1 VSESPIRRVLV
12 ANRGEIAVRII
23 RACRDLGLEPV
34 AVHSDADAD
43 ALHVRLA
50 DEAVAIGP
58 PPARQSYLRVVAI
71 VDAAVSARAD
81 AVHPGYGF
89 LAEVPAL
96 PRACA
101 EAGLRCAGPPA
112 GVMEAVG
119 DKVTAREA
127 AERAGVPVVPG
138 TGRVEDVAVAEAAAE
153 EIGYPVLL
161 KASAGGG
168 GRGIRMVT
176 TPEELRTAF
185 PQASAEA
192 QAAFG
197 DGGMFVEKCIQQPRH
212 VEVQV
217 MADEH
222 GSVVHLFERECSI
235 QRRKQKLIEEAPSPS
250 ISPAVRERLCAS
262 AVAVAREVG
271 YVNAGTVEF
280 LVDAGREAYYFI
292 EVNARIQVEHGV
304 TEMVTG
310 IDLVAEQLRV
320 AGGLPLS
327 FRDEDIRCEGT
338 ALEFRINAEDPA
350 KDFLPS
356 PGRIEHM
363 RLPGGP
369 GVRIDSGVTAGC
381 TVQPY
386 YDSLVAKLLVHG
398 RNRAQA
404 LARARRALDELEIEG
419 VSTTQA
425 LHRSL
430 LDWPGLAEATAHT
443 QSLEA
448 FLEEGGQ
455 PSSRTS
461 RSLPAK
467 ASGWPA

>member
-1 VSESPIRRVLV
+1 MRRSESPIRRVLI

-23 RACRDLGLEPV
+23 RACRDLGLESV

-43 ALHVRLA
+43 ALHVRFA

-58 PPARQSYLRVVAI
+58 PPARQSYLRPDAI
-71 VDAAVSARAD
+71 VAAAVSAGAD

-101 EAGLRCAGPPA
+101 EAGLRFVGPPA
-112 GVMEAVG
+112 DVMEAVG

-127 AERAGVPVVPG
+127 AARAGVPVVPG
-138 TGRVEDVAVAEAAAE
+138 TGRVKDIAVAEAAAE

-168 GRGIRMVT
+168 GRGIRTVT
-176 TPEELRTAF
+176 TPEELRKAF

-192 QAAFG
+192 SAAFG
-197 DGGMFVEKCIQQPRH
+197 DGGMFIEKCIQQPRH

-222 GSVVHLFERECSI
+222 GSVEHLFERECSI

-280 LVDAGREAYYFI
+280 LLDVDRETYYFI
-292 EVNARIQVEHGV
+292 EVNSRIQVEHGV

-310 IDLVAEQLRV
+310 VDIVAEQLRV
-320 AGGLPLS
+320 AGGIPLS
-327 FRDEDIRCEGT
+327 FRREDIRCEGT
-338 ALEFRINAEDPA
+338 ALEFRINAEDPT

-356 PGRIEHM
+356 PGKIERM
-363 RLPGGP
+363 VLPGGP
-369 GVRIDSGVTAGC
+369 GVRVDTGVMAGC
-381 TVQPY
+381 SVQPF
-386 YDSLVAKLLVHG
+386 YDSMVAKLLVHG

-419 VSTTQA
+419 VRTTQP
-425 LHRSL
+425 LHLVL
-430 LDWPGLAEATAHT
+430 LDWPGLAAATAHT
-443 QSLEA
+443 QALEA
-448 FLEEGGQ
+448 FLED
-455 PSSRTS
+455 R
-461 RSLPAK
+461 
-467 ASGWPA
+467 

>member
-1 VSESPIRRVLV
+1 MSRSPIRCVLI

-23 RACRDLGLEPV
+23 RACRDLGLRPV
-34 AVHSDADAD
+34 AVHSDADAE

-58 PPARQSYLRVVAI
+58 PQARESYLRPDAI
-71 VDAAVSARAD
+71 VEAAVSASAD

-101 EAGLRCAGPPA
+101 EAGLRFVGPPA

-119 DKVTAREA
+119 DKVRAREA

-138 TGRVEDVAVAEAAAE
+138 TGRVQDVEAAVAAAE
-153 EIGYPVLL
+153 EIGYPALL

-168 GRGIRMVT
+168 GRGIRTVT
-176 TPEELRTAF
+176 TREELRTAF

-192 QAAFG
+192 RAAFG
-197 DGGMFVEKCIQQPRH
+197 DGGMFIEKCIQQPRH

-222 GSVVHLFERECSI
+222 GSVVHVFERECSI
-235 QRRKQKLIEEAPSPS
+235 QRRRQKLIEEAPSPN
-250 ISPAVRERLCAS
+250 ISPAVRARLCAS
-262 AVAVAREVG
+262 AVALAREVG
-271 YVNAGTVEF
+271 YMNAGTVEF
-280 LVDAGREAYYFI
+280 LVDVDRDAYYFI

-304 TEMVTG
+304 TEMVSG
-310 IDLVAEQLRV
+310 VDLVAEQLRV

-327 FRDEDIRCEGT
+327 FRQDDLRCEGT

-356 PGRIEHM
+356 PGRIDHM
-363 RLPGGP
+363 LLPGGP
-369 GVRIDSGVTAGC
+369 GVRVDTGVVAGC
-381 TVQPY
+381 TVQPF
-386 YDSLVAKLLVHG
+386 YDSMVAKVLVHG
-398 RNRAQA
+398 RNRAQT

-419 VSTTQA
+419 VSTTQR

-430 LDWPGLAEATAHT
+430 LDWPGLTEATAHT
-443 QSLEA
+443 QALEA
-448 FLEEGGQ
+448 FL
-455 PSSRTS
+455 RHA
-461 RSLPAK
+461 SL
-467 ASGWPA
+467 ASGQTR

>member
-1 VSESPIRRVLV
+1 MSESSIRRVLI

-23 RACRDLGLEPV
+23 RACRDLGLESV
-34 AVHSDADAD
+34 AVYSDADAG

-50 DEAVAIGP
+50 DQAVAIGP
-58 PPARQSYLRVVAI
+58 PPARQSYLRADVV
-71 VDAAVSARAD
+71 VEAAVSAGAD

-101 EAGLRCAGPPA
+101 AAGLRFVGPHA
-112 GVMEAVG
+112 DVMEAVG

-127 AERAGVPVVPG
+127 AGRAGVPVVPG
-138 TGRVEDVAVAEAAAE
+138 TGRVNDVAAAETAAE

-168 GRGIRMVT
+168 GRGIRAVT
-176 TPEELRTAF
+176 TPEELRKAF

-197 DGGMFVEKCIQQPRH
+197 DGGMFIEKRIERPRH

-250 ISPAVRERLCAS
+250 ISPVVRERLCAS
-262 AVAVAREVG
+262 AVALAVEVG
-271 YVNAGTVEF
+271 YTNAGTVEF
-280 LVDAGREAYYFI
+280 LVDVDSDAHYFI

-327 FRDEDIRCEGT
+327 FRQDDIRCEGT

-350 KDFLPS
+350 KNFLPS
-356 PGRIEHM
+356 PGKIEHM
-363 RLPGGP
+363 LLPGGP
-369 GVRIDSGVTAGC
+369 GVRVDTGVMAGC
-381 TVQPY
+381 SVQPF

-398 RNRAQA
+398 RDRAQT

-419 VSTTQA
+419 VSTTQP

-443 QSLEA
+443 QALEA
-448 FLEEGGQ
+448 FL
-455 PSSRTS
+455 R
-461 RSLPAK
+461 
-467 ASGWPA
+467 

>member
-1 VSESPIRRVLV
+1 MSESPIRCVLV

-23 RACRDLGLEPV
+23 RACRDLGLTSV
-34 AVHSDADAD
+34 AVHSDADAE

-50 DEAVAIGP
+50 DRAVAIGP
-58 PPARQSYLRVVAI
+58 SPARESYLRVDAI
-71 VDAAVSARAD
+71 VEAAVSARAD

-101 EAGLRCAGPPA
+101 EAGLRFVGPPA
-112 GVMEAVG
+112 DVMEAVG

-138 TGRVEDVAVAEAAAE
+138 TGRVKDVAVAEAAAA

-168 GRGIRMVT
+168 GRGIRTVT
-176 TPEELRTAF
+176 TPEELRKAF

-192 QAAFG
+192 RAAFG
-197 DGGMFVEKCIQQPRH
+197 DGGMFLERCIREPRH

-250 ISPAVRERLCAS
+250 ISPTLRERLCAS
-262 AVAVAREVG
+262 AVAVAAEVG

-280 LVDAGREAYYFI
+280 LVDVDRQAYYFI
-292 EVNARIQVEHGV
+292 EVNARIQVEHGI

-327 FRDEDIRCEGT
+327 FRQEDIRCEGT
-338 ALEFRINAEDPA
+338 ALEFRINAEDPTRN
-350 KDFLPS
+350 FLPS
-356 PGRIEHM
+356 PGKIEHM
-363 RLPGGP
+363 LLPGGP
-369 GVRIDSGVTAGC
+369 GVRVDTGVTAGC
-381 TVQPY
+381 RVQPF
-386 YDSLVAKLLVHG
+386 YDSMMAKLLVHG
-398 RNRAQA
+398 RNRAQT
-404 LARARRALDELEIEG
+404 LARARRALGELEIEG
-419 VSTTQA
+419 VATTRELFLEILEEPAFQA
-425 LHRSL
+425 GRYTTAYLEDARGRLPS
-430 LDWPGLAEATAHT
+430 LAEAV
-443 QSLEA
+443 
-448 FLEEGGQ
+448 
-455 PSSRTS
+455 
-461 RSLPAK
+461 PA
-467 ASGWPA
+467 

>member
-1 VSESPIRRVLV
+1 MRRSESPIRRVLI

-23 RACRDLGLEPV
+23 RACRDLGLESV

-43 ALHVRLA
+43 ALHVRFA
-50 DEAVAIGP
+50 DQAVAIGP
-58 PPARQSYLRVVAI
+58 PPARQSYLRPDAI
-71 VDAAVSARAD
+71 VEAAVSAGAD

-101 EAGLRCAGPPA
+101 EAGLRFVGPPA
-112 GVMEAVG
+112 DVMEAVG

-127 AERAGVPVVPG
+127 AARAGVPVVPG
-138 TGRVEDVAVAEAAAE
+138 TGRVNDVAVAEAAAE
-153 EIGYPVLL
+153 DIGYPVLL

-176 TPEELRTAF
+176 TPEELRKAF

-192 QAAFG
+192 RAAFG
-197 DGGMFVEKCIQQPRH
+197 DGGMFIEKCIQQPRH

-222 GSVVHLFERECSI
+222 GSVEPLCERECSI

-280 LVDAGREAYYFI
+280 LLDVDRETYYFI
-292 EVNARIQVEHGV
+292 EVNSRIQVEHGV

-310 IDLVAEQLRV
+310 VDIVAEQLRV

-327 FRDEDIRCEGT
+327 FRREEIRCEGT
-338 ALEFRINAEDPA
+338 ALEFRINAEDPT
-350 KDFLPS
+350 KNFLPS
-356 PGRIEHM
+356 PGKIEHM
-363 RLPGGP
+363 LLPGGP
-369 GVRIDSGVTAGC
+369 GVRVDTGVMAGC
-381 TVQPY
+381 SVQPF
-386 YDSLVAKLLVHG
+386 YDSMVAKLLVHG
-398 RNRAQA
+398 RNRAQT

-419 VSTTQA
+419 VSTTQP
-425 LHRSL
+425 LHLAL

-443 QSLEA
+443 EALEA
-448 FLEEGGQ
+448 FLED
-455 PSSRTS
+455 T
-461 RSLPAK
+461 
-467 ASGWPA
+467 

>member
-1 VSESPIRRVLV
+1 MIRKLLV
-12 ANRGEIAVRII
+12 ANRGEIARRVFRT
-23 RACRDLGLEPV
+23 CRDMGVATV
-34 AVHSDADAD
+34 AVYSDADVD
-43 ALHVRLA
+43 APFVREA
-50 DEAVAIGP
+50 DEAVPLGGLLP
-58 PPARQSYLRVVAI
+58 SESYLRGDRVI
-71 VDAAVSARAD
+71 EAALLVGAD

-101 EAGLRCAGPPA
+101 EAGLRFVGPPA
-112 GVMEAVG
+112 DVMEAVG

-138 TGRVEDVAVAEAAAE
+138 TGRVRDVAVAEAAAE

-176 TPEELRTAF
+176 TAEELRKGF

-192 QAAFG
+192 EAAFG
-197 DGGMFVEKCIQQPRH
+197 DGGMFIEKCIQQPRH
-212 VEVQV
+212 VEVQI

-262 AVAVAREVG
+262 AVAVASEVG

-280 LVDAGREAYYFI
+280 LVDVDTETYYFI

-327 FRDEDIRCEGT
+327 FRQEDLRCEGT

-350 KDFLPS
+350 KNFLPS
-356 PGRIEHM
+356 PGKIEHM

-369 GVRIDSGVTAGC
+369 GVRVDTGVMAGC
-381 TVQPY
+381 SVQPF
-386 YDSLVAKLLVHG
+386 YDSMVAKLLVHG
-398 RNRAQA
+398 RDRAQT

-419 VSTTQA
+419 VSTTQP
-425 LHRSL
+425 LLRSL

-443 QSLEA
+443 RALEA
-448 FLEEGGQ
+448 FLEAGGAAAAVTTGA
-455 PSSRTS
+455 RI
-461 RSLPAK
+461 LCK
-467 ASGWPA
+467 

>member
-1 VSESPIRRVLV
+1 MSESPIRRVLI
-12 ANRGEIAVRII
+12 ANRGEIAVRIV
-23 RACRDLGLEPV
+23 RACRDLGLESV
-34 AVHSDADAD
+34 AVYSDVDAE

-50 DEAVAIGP
+50 DQAVGIGP
-58 PPARQSYLRVVAI
+58 APAGKSYLRTDAI
-71 VDAAVSARAD
+71 VHAAVSACAD

-101 EAGLRCAGPPA
+101 EAGLRFVGPPA
-112 GVMEAVG
+112 GVIEVVG
-119 DKVTAREA
+119 DKVTARAA

-138 TGRVEDVAVAEAAAE
+138 TGRVQDVAVAGAAAE

-161 KASAGGG
+161 KAAAGGG
-168 GRGIRMVT
+168 GLGIRMVT
-176 TPEELRTAF
+176 TPEELREAF
-185 PQASAEA
+185 PRASIEA
-192 QAAFG
+192 KTAFG
-197 DGGMFVEKCIQQPRH
+197 DAGVYIEKRIEQPRH
-212 VEVQV
+212 IEVQV

-222 GSVVHLFERECSI
+222 GSVAHLFERECSI
-235 QRRKQKLIEEAPSPS
+235 QRRRQKLIEEAPSPS
-250 ISPAVRERLCAS
+250 ISPALRERLCAS
-262 AVAVAREVG
+262 AVAIAIAVG

-280 LVDAGREAYYFI
+280 VVDVDNDAYYFI

-327 FRDEDIRCEGT
+327 FRQQDLRSEGT

-350 KDFLPS
+350 QNFLPS
-356 PGRIEHM
+356 PGQIEHM
-363 RLPGGP
+363 RLPVGP
-369 GVRIDSGVTAGC
+369 GVRVDTGVVAGC
-381 TVQPY
+381 AVHPF

-398 RNRAQA
+398 RDRTHA
-404 LARARRALDELEIEG
+404 LARARRALDEFEIEG
-419 VSTTQA
+419 ISTTRA

-443 QSLEA
+443 QALETYLDDRRLIDRA
-448 FLEEGGQ
+448 CQL
-455 PSSRTS
+455 
-461 RSLPAK
+461 
-467 ASGWPA
+467 SGRRC

>member
-1 VSESPIRRVLV
+1 MSESPIRRVLI

-23 RACRDLGLEPV
+23 RACRDLGLESV

-50 DEAVAIGP
+50 DLAVAIGP
-58 PPARQSYLRVVAI
+58 PPARQSYLRVDAI
-71 VDAAVSARAD
+71 VKAAVSACAD
-81 AVHPGYGF
+81 TVHPGYGF

-101 EAGLRCAGPPA
+101 EAGLRFVGPPA
-112 GVMEAVG
+112 DVMQAVG

-138 TGRVEDVAVAEAAAE
+138 TGRVKDVAVAEAAAE

-168 GRGIRMVT
+168 GRGIRTVT
-176 TPEELRTAF
+176 TPEELRKAF

-250 ISPAVRERLCAS
+250 ISPAVRERLCVS
-262 AVAVAREVG
+262 AVAVAVEVG

-280 LVDAGREAYYFI
+280 LVDVDSEAYYFI
-292 EVNARIQVEHGV
+292 EVNSRIQVEHGV

-327 FRDEDIRCEGT
+327 FRQEDIRCEGT
-338 ALEFRINAEDPA
+338 ALEFRINAEDPT
-350 KDFLPS
+350 KNFLPS
-356 PGRIEHM
+356 PGKIEHM
-363 RLPGGP
+363 QLPSGP
-369 GVRIDSGVTAGC
+369 GVRVDTGVTAGC
-381 TVQPY
+381 SVQPF
-386 YDSLVAKLLVHG
+386 YDSMVAKLLVHG
-398 RNRAQA
+398 RDRAQT

-419 VSTTQA
+419 VSTTQV

-430 LDWPGLAEATAHT
+430 LDWPGLTEATAHT

-448 FLEEGGQ
+448 FLEKGAATV
-455 PSSRTS
+455 PVT
-461 RSLPAK
+461 
-467 ASGWPA
+467 

>member
-1 VSESPIRRVLV
+1 VSESAIERVLI

-23 RACRDLGLEPV
+23 RACRDLGLGSV

-50 DEAVAIGP
+50 DQAVAIGP
-58 PPARQSYLRVVAI
+58 PPARQSYLRTDTIVA
-71 VDAAVSARAD
+71 AAVSAGAD

-101 EAGLRCAGPPA
+101 EAGLRFVGPPA
-112 GVMEAVG
+112 DVMEVVG

-127 AERAGVPVVPG
+127 AERAGVSVVPG
-138 TGRVEDVAVAEAAAE
+138 SGRVEHGAVAEAAAE
-153 EIGYPVLL
+153 EVGYPVLL

-168 GRGIRMVT
+168 GRGIRRVT
-176 TPEELRTAF
+176 TGAELREAF

-192 QAAFG
+192 LAAFG
-197 DGGMFVEKCIQQPRH
+197 DGAMFIEKCIQQPRH

-222 GSVVHLFERECSI
+222 GSVVHLFDRECSI

-250 ISPAVRERLCAS
+250 ISGAVRERLCAS
-262 AVAVAREVG
+262 AVALAREVG

-280 LVDAGREAYYFI
+280 LVDLDTDAYYFM
-292 EVNARIQVEHGV
+292 EVNARIQVEHGL

-320 AGGLPLS
+320 AGGLALS
-327 FRDEDIRCEGT
+327 FRQEDIRCEGT

-350 KDFLPS
+350 KNFLPC
-356 PGRIEHM
+356 PGKIEHM
-363 RLPGGP
+363 QLPGGP
-369 GVRIDSGVTAGC
+369 GVRVDAGVTAGC
-381 TVQPY
+381 FVQPF

-398 RNRAQA
+398 RNRAQT
-404 LARARRALDELEIEG
+404 LARARRALDEFEIEG
-419 VSTTQA
+419 VSTTQP
-425 LHRSL
+425 LHRAL
-430 LDWPGLAEATAHT
+430 LDWPGLAEATADT
-443 QSLEA
+443 QALET
-448 FLEEGGQ
+448 FLEETE
-455 PSSRTS
+455 RA
-461 RSLPAK
+461 PA
-467 ASGWPA
+467 

>member
-1 VSESPIRRVLV
+1 MRRSESPIRRVLI

-23 RACRDLGLEPV
+23 RACRDLGLESV

-43 ALHVRLA
+43 ALHVRFA
-50 DEAVAIGP
+50 DQAVAIGP
-58 PPARQSYLRVVAI
+58 PPARQSYLRPDAI
-71 VDAAVSARAD
+71 VEAAVSAGAD

-101 EAGLRCAGPPA
+101 EAGLRFVGPPA
-112 GVMEAVG
+112 DVMEAVG

-127 AERAGVPVVPG
+127 AARAGVPVVPG
-138 TGRVEDVAVAEAAAE
+138 TGRVNDVAVAEAAAE
-153 EIGYPVLL
+153 DIGYPVLL

-176 TPEELRTAF
+176 TPEELRKAF

-192 QAAFG
+192 RAAFG
-197 DGGMFVEKCIQQPRH
+197 DGGMFIEKCIQQPRH

-222 GSVVHLFERECSI
+222 GSVEHLFERECSI

-280 LVDAGREAYYFI
+280 LLDVDRETYYFI

-310 IDLVAEQLRV
+310 VDIVAEQLRV

-327 FRDEDIRCEGT
+327 FRREDVRCEGT
-338 ALEFRINAEDPA
+338 ALEFRINAEDPT
-350 KDFLPS
+350 KNFLPS
-356 PGRIEHM
+356 PGKIEHM
-363 RLPGGP
+363 LLPGGP
-369 GVRIDSGVTAGC
+369 GVRVDTGVMAGC
-381 TVQPY
+381 SVQPF

-398 RNRAQA
+398 RNRAQT

-419 VSTTQA
+419 VSTTQP
-425 LHRSL
+425 LHLAL
-430 LDWPGLAEATAHT
+430 LDWSGLAEATAHT
-443 QSLEA
+443 QALEA
-448 FLEEGGQ
+448 FLED
-455 PSSRTS
+455 R
-461 RSLPAK
+461 
-467 ASGWPA
+467 

>member
-1 VSESPIRRVLV
+1 MSDSPIRRVLI
-12 ANRGEIAVRII
+12 ANRGEIAVRIV
-23 RACRDLGLEPV
+23 RACRDLGLESV
-34 AVHSDADAD
+34 AVHSEADAE

-58 PPARQSYLRVVAI
+58 PSARQSYLRPDAI
-71 VDAAVSARAD
+71 VEAAVSAGVD

-101 EAGLRCAGPPA
+101 EAGLRFVGPPA
-112 GVMEAVG
+112 DVMEAVG
-119 DKVTAREA
+119 DKVAAREA

-138 TGRVEDVAVAEAAAE
+138 TGRVKDVAVAEAAAE
-153 EIGYPVLL
+153 AIGYPVLL

-176 TPEELRTAF
+176 TPEELRKAF
-185 PQASAEA
+185 GQASAEA
-192 QAAFG
+192 RAAFG
-197 DGGMFVEKCIQQPRH
+197 DGGMFIEKCIHQPRH

-222 GSVVHLFERECSI
+222 SSVVHLFERECSI
-235 QRRKQKLIEEAPSPS
+235 QRRRQKLIEEAPSPS

-262 AVAVAREVG
+262 AVALAVEVG
-271 YVNAGTVEF
+271 YINAGTVEF
-280 LVDAGREAYYFI
+280 LVDVENDAYYFI

-320 AGGLPLS
+320 AGGLALS
-327 FRDEDIRCEGT
+327 FRQEDVHCRGT
-338 ALEFRINAEDPA
+338 ALEFRINAEDPT

-356 PGRIEHM
+356 PGQIEHM
-363 RLPGGP
+363 LLPGGP
-369 GVRIDSGVTAGC
+369 GVRVDTGVLAGC
-381 TVQPY
+381 SVQPF

-398 RNRAQA
+398 RNRAQT
-404 LARARRALDELEIEG
+404 LARARRAFDELEIEG
-419 VSTTQA
+419 VSTTQL

-430 LDWPGLAEATAHT
+430 LDWPGLVEATAHT
-443 QSLEA
+443 QALEA
-448 FLEEGGQ
+448 FLEEGGAAA
-455 PSSRTS
+455 
-461 RSLPAK
+461 PATTG
-467 ASGWPA
+467 AA

>member
-1 VSESPIRRVLV
+1 VSDSPIGRVLI

-23 RACRDLGLEPV
+23 RACRDLGLESV
-34 AVHSDADAD
+34 AVYSDADAE

-50 DEAVAIGP
+50 DQAVAIGP
-58 PPARQSYLRVVAI
+58 PPARESYLRPDAI
-71 VDAAVSARAD
+71 VEAAVSTCAG

-96 PRACA
+96 ARACA
-101 EAGLRCAGPPA
+101 EAGLRFVGPPA
-112 GVMEAVG
+112 DVMEAVG

-138 TGRVEDVAVAEAAAE
+138 TGRVKDVAMAEAAAE
-153 EIGYPVLL
+153 QIGYPVLL

-168 GRGIRMVT
+168 GRGIRMVKA
-176 TPEELRTAF
+176 PEELRKAF

-192 QAAFG
+192 EAAFG
-197 DGGMFVEKCIQQPRH
+197 DGGMFIEKCIQRPRH

-250 ISPAVRERLCAS
+250 ISPGVRERLCAS
-262 AVAVAREVG
+262 ALAVAVAVD

-280 LVDAGREAYYFI
+280 LVDVDRDAYYFI
-292 EVNARIQVEHGV
+292 EVNSRIQVEHGL

-327 FRDEDIRCEGT
+327 FGQEDIRCEGT
-338 ALEFRINAEDPA
+338 ALEFRINAEDPT
-350 KDFLPS
+350 KNFLPS
-356 PGRIEHM
+356 PGKITHM
-363 RLPGGP
+363 LLPGGP
-369 GVRIDSGVTAGC
+369 GVRVDTGVTAGC
-381 TVQPY
+381 SVQPF
-386 YDSLVAKLLVHG
+386 YDSMLAKLLIHG
-398 RNRAQA
+398 RDRAQA

-419 VSTTQA
+419 VSTTQP

-448 FLEEGGQ
+448 FLAA
-455 PSSRTS
+455 SSAVPCR
-461 RSLPAK
+461 R
-467 ASGWPA
+467 G

>member
-1 VSESPIRRVLV
+1 MSESPIRRVLI

-23 RACRDLGLEPV
+23 RACRDLGLEPI

-50 DEAVAIGP
+50 DQAVAIGP
-58 PPARQSYLRVVAI
+58 PPARQSYLRPDAI

-101 EAGLRCAGPPA
+101 AAGLRFVGPPA
-112 GVMEAVG
+112 DVMEAVG

-138 TGRVEDVAVAEAAAE
+138 SGRVKDVAMADAAAE

-168 GRGIRMVT
+168 GRGIRLVS
-176 TPEELRTAF
+176 TPAELRMAF

-197 DGGMFVEKCIQQPRH
+197 DGGMFIEKCIQQPRH

-217 MADEH
+217 MADEQ
-222 GSVVHLFERECSI
+222 GSVVHLLERECSI

-262 AVAVAREVG
+262 AVAIAREVH

-280 LVDAGREAYYFI
+280 LVDVDREAYYFI

-310 IDLVAEQLRV
+310 VDLVAEQLRV

-327 FRDEDIRCEGT
+327 FRQEDIRCDGT

-350 KDFLPS
+350 NNFLPS
-356 PGRIEHM
+356 PGRIERM
-363 RLPGGP
+363 LLPGGP
-369 GVRIDSGVTAGC
+369 GVRVDTGVTAGC
-381 TVQPY
+381 SVQPF

-398 RNRAQA
+398 RDRAQT
-404 LARARRALDELEIEG
+404 LARARRALAELEIEG
-419 VSTTQA
+419 VSTTQP

-430 LDWPGLAEATAHT
+430 LDWPGLADATAHT
-443 QSLEA
+443 QALEA
-448 FLEEGGQ
+448 FLDE
-455 PSSRTS
+455 
-461 RSLPAK
+461 RSTATAA
-467 ASGWPA
+467 ASGAP

>member
-1 VSESPIRRVLV
+1 MSESPIRRVLI

-23 RACRDLGLEPV
+23 RACRDLGLESV
-34 AVHSDADAD
+34 AVHSDADAE

-50 DEAVAIGP
+50 DQAVAIGP
-58 PPARQSYLRVVAI
+58 SPARQSYLRPDAI
-71 VDAAVSARAD
+71 VEAAVSACAD

-101 EAGLRCAGPPA
+101 EAGLRFVGPPA
-112 GVMEAVG
+112 DVMEAVG

-138 TGRVEDVAVAEAAAE
+138 TGRVKDVAVAEAAAE

-168 GRGIRMVT
+168 GRGIRTVT
-176 TPEELRTAF
+176 TPDELRKAF

-197 DGGMFVEKCIQQPRH
+197 DGGMFIEKCVQQPRH

-280 LVDAGREAYYFI
+280 LVDVDREAYYFI
-292 EVNARIQVEHGV
+292 EVNSRIQVEHGV
-304 TEMVTG
+304 TEMITG

-327 FRDEDIRCEGT
+327 FRQEDIRCEGT
-338 ALEFRINAEDPA
+338 ALEFRINAEDPT
-350 KDFLPS
+350 KDFLAS
-356 PGRIEHM
+356 PGKIEHLL
-363 RLPGGP
+363 LPGGP
-369 GVRIDSGVTAGC
+369 GVRVDTGVTTGC
-381 TVQPY
+381 SVQPF
-386 YDSLVAKLLVHG
+386 YDSMVAKLLVHG
-398 RNRAQA
+398 RDRAQT

-419 VSTTQA
+419 VSTTQP

-443 QSLEA
+443 QALEA
-448 FLEEGGQ
+448 FLEEGRAAAAVTTG
-455 PSSRTS
+455 
-461 RSLPAK
+461 A
-467 ASGWPA
+467 A

>member
-1 VSESPIRRVLV
+1 MSESPIRRVLI

-23 RACRDLGLEPV
+23 RACRDLGLESV
-34 AVHSDADAD
+34 AVHSDADAG

-50 DEAVAIGP
+50 DQAVAIGP
-58 PPARQSYLRVVAI
+58 PPARQSYLRADAI
-71 VDAAVSARAD
+71 VAAAVSTRAD

-89 LAEVPAL
+89 LAEAPAL

-101 EAGLRCAGPPA
+101 EAGLRFVGPPA
-112 GVMEAVG
+112 DVMEAVG

-127 AERAGVPVVPG
+127 AERAGAPVVPG
-138 TGRVEDVAVAEAAAE
+138 TGRVQDVAVAEAAAE

-168 GRGIRMVT
+168 GRGIRTVT
-176 TPEELRTAF
+176 TPEELRRAF

-197 DGGMFVEKCIQQPRH
+197 DGGMFLEKCIQQPRH

-222 GSVVHLFERECSI
+222 GSVAHLFERECSI

-280 LVDAGREAYYFI
+280 LVDVDREAYFFI

-327 FRDEDIRCEGT
+327 FGQDDIRCEGT

-363 RLPGGP
+363 QLPGGP
-369 GVRIDSGVTAGC
+369 GVRVDTGVTAGC
-381 TVQPY
+381 SVQPF

-398 RNRAQA
+398 RDRAQT

-419 VSTTQA
+419 ISTTQP

-448 FLEEGGQ
+448 FLAEGGAVAEVTTG
-455 PSSRTS
+455 RRF
-461 RSLPAK
+461 RS
-467 ASGWPA
+467 

>member
-1 VSESPIRRVLV
+1 MSESPIRRVLI

-34 AVHSDADAD
+34 AVHSDADAE

-50 DEAVAIGP
+50 DQAVAIGP
-58 PPARQSYLRVVAI
+58 PPARQSYLRPDVI
-71 VDAAVSARAD
+71 VEAAVSACAD

-96 PRACA
+96 PRACV
-101 EAGLRCAGPPA
+101 EAGLRFVGPPA
-112 GVMEAVG
+112 DVMEAVG

-138 TGRVEDVAVAEAAAE
+138 TGRVKDAAVAETAAE
-153 EIGYPVLL
+153 EIGYPILL

-176 TPEELRTAF
+176 TPEELRKAF
-185 PQASAEA
+185 AQASAEA
-192 QAAFG
+192 EAAFG
-197 DGGMFVEKCIQQPRH
+197 DGGMFIEKCIEQPRH

-250 ISPAVRERLCAS
+250 ISPAVRDRLCAS
-262 AVAVAREVG
+262 AVAVAIEVG
-271 YVNAGTVEF
+271 YINAGTVEF
-280 LVDAGREAYYFI
+280 LVDVDRDAYYFI
-292 EVNARIQVEHGV
+292 EVNSRIQVEHGV

-327 FRDEDIRCEGT
+327 FRQEAIRCEGT

-350 KDFLPS
+350 KNFLPS
-356 PGRIEHM
+356 PGQIEHM
-363 RLPGGP
+363 LLPGGP
-369 GVRIDSGVTAGC
+369 GVRVDSGVMAGC
-381 TVQPY
+381 VVQPF
-386 YDSLVAKLLVHG
+386 YDSMVAKLLVHG
-398 RNRAQA
+398 RDRAQT
-404 LARARRALDELEIEG
+404 LARARRALHELEIEG
-419 VSTTQA
+419 ISTTQA

-443 QSLEA
+443 QALEA
-448 FLEEGGQ
+448 FLEE
-455 PSSRTS
+455 SRT
-461 RSLPAK
+461 A
-467 ASGWPA
+467 AAVTTGTA